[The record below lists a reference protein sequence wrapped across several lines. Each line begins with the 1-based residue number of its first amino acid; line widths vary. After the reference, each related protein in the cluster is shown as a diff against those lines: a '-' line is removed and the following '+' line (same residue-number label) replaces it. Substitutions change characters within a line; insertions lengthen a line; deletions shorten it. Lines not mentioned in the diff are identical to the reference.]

1 MRCAKP
7 SLKRL
12 VCAKEKK
19 AMSKEKKIIA
29 KLTLEKNQKIMMDST
44 IIDVYTRE

>member
-29 KLTLEKNQKIMMDST
+29 ELIAEENQKIMMDQTT
-44 IIDVYTRE
+44 IYVYTRE

>member
-1 MRCAKP
+1 MRCKTIVEEI
-7 SLKRL
+7 R

-19 AMSKEKKIIA
+19 AMSKEKIIA
-29 KLTLEKNQKIMMDST
+29 ELILEENQKIMMDPT